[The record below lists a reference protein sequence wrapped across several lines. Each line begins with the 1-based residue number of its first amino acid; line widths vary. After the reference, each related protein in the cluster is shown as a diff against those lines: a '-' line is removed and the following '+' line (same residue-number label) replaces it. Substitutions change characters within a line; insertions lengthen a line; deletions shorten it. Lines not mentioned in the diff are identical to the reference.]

1 MDVKTI
7 KQKYQPGTRIELI
20 NTDDPYT
27 KLQSGDKGT
36 VDHVDDIGQVHIV
49 WDSGSRLA
57 LIPEKDRFKRL
68 KA

>member
-27 KLQSGDKGT
+27 KLQSGDQGT
-36 VDHVDDIGQVHIV
+36 VDHVDDIGQFHIV

-57 LIPEKDRFKRL
+57 LIPGTDRFKRL

>member
-7 KQKYQPGTRIELI
+7 KENYQTGTRIELI

-27 KLQSGDKGT
+27 KLKCGDKGS
-36 VDHVDDIGQVHIV
+36 VDFVDDIGQIHII

-57 LIPEKDRFKRL
+57 LIPGKDQFKKL
-68 KA
+68 KD

>member
-49 WDSGSRLA
+49 WDSGSRLVQ
-57 LIPEKDRFKRL
+57 LSKNNPPVTYDL
-68 KA
+68 